1 MNKIDGLELADLA
14 LSADKEYM
22 AEQGERVKRHIRNL
36 NGEIDSLILQKD
48 QTEAKLKQVSQRLV
62 DVIARKKKIMGGDW
76 SAVPE
81 GEAKKQPFDASID
94 EDKKDK
100 PQEGKKANRAD
111 RD

>member
-14 LSADKEYM
+14 LSANREYLT
-22 AEQGERVKRHIRNL
+22 EQGERVKRHIRNL

-48 QTEAKLKQVSQRLV
+48 QTEAKLKQVSQRLA

-81 GEAKKQPFDASID
+81 GEAKKQPFDAVID
-94 EDKKDK
+94 ESKPRKDRYNAI
-100 PQEGKKANRAD
+100 PDDQQL
-111 RD
+111 